1 MEKTIGMV
9 ELPEH
14 AEALVSIRN
23 ENKVNLSVYN
33 IADAGA
39 AVFMDVAQAKFLVS
53 LLQDAIKEIEE
64 KEQEGVPWYKTKGG
78 K

>member
-1 MEKTIGMV
+1 MEKTVGMV

-14 AEALVSIRN
+14 AEALVSIWK
-23 ENKVNLSVYN
+23 NKVNLSVYN
-33 IADAGA
+33 IVDAGT

-53 LLQDAIKEIEE
+53 LLQDAIKEIEG
-64 KEQEGVPWYKTKGG
+64 KEQEGTPWYKTKGD

>member
-14 AEALVSIRN
+14 AEALVSIWD

-33 IADAGA
+33 IVDAGA

-53 LLQDAIKEIEE
+53 LLQDAIKEIE
-64 KEQEGVPWYKTKGG
+64 GG

>member
-1 MEKTIGMV
+1 MDKPIGFV
-9 ELPEH
+9 KLPEH
-14 AEALVSIRN
+14 AEALVSIWD

-33 IADAGA
+33 IVDAGA
-39 AVFMDVAQAKFLVS
+39 AVFMDVSQAKFLVS

-64 KEQEGVPWYKTKGG
+64 KEQEGTPWYKTKGD

>member
-14 AEALVSIRN
+14 AEALVSIWD

-33 IADAGA
+33 IVDAGA
-39 AVFMDVAQAKFLVS
+39 AIFMDVAQAKFLVS

-64 KEQEGVPWYKTKGG
+64 KEQEGTPWYKTKGD